1 MAKRKL
7 TDVDRVLLALAHAA
21 NGEKEAV
28 PYEEIVIESWKRFPD
43 RFSLRRHPEFP
54 DSSDQ
59 HKKLYGSLKRSGY
72 VVALHD
78 KNFRITD
85 AGVERAAKL
94 DGALVSVRKN
104 AAGVRLGRDDE
115 RLVRSAL
122 SSEAYAKWR
131 TDRASEISDF
141 DARAFLGVTVTTTES
156 DRRSRAAAMSKALS
170 NAEASGVP
178 AASNLRGLSEFIKV
192 HYPAIVGL

>member
-21 NGEKEAV
+21 AGEREAV

-85 AGVERAAKL
+85 AGLERAAKL
-94 DGALVSVRKN
+94 DGALASVHRN
-104 AAGVRLGRDDE
+104 SAGVRLGRDDE

-131 TDRASEISDF
+131 DGRASEISDF
-141 DARAFLGVTVTTTES
+141 DARAFLGVAVTTTES
-156 DRRSRAAAMSKALS
+156 DRRSRAAAMTKALA
-170 NAEASGVP
+170 NAETSRVP
-178 AASNLRGLSEFIKV
+178 AASDLRGLSNFIMEQ
-192 HYPAIVGL
+192 YAAIAGL